1 MGPRGDVGPDLGVC
15 GLLIAVVLLA
25 LLAGT
30 WGVVTVGPAT
40 VGLNPVDGV
49 ALALAVAGAVVAW
62 RRRELRVDLAVLGYV
77 ALVLVALVQ
86 VLVLPEPWQVA
97 TGAGRLTVPALLL
110 LGLSQLRPDRGWTTG
125 FAVGGS
131 ALVGLVVVGL
141 VRGAGDPAVASFY
154 DLKHH
159 VVTPLGASNLVAAVL
174 VVAFLVLLG
183 AAFRAEE
190 VRRSQVLSALALLA
204 AVGLAATLSRG
215 AAVAVG
221 VTVLVGAVVVR
232 STRMVVV
239 TAACA
244 VVAAGSVVL
253 LTSPLDDGPTTVVT
267 AAAASDQAEAAPP
280 VVTGP
285 TRLDAVARSAAG
297 ARLGDRGHL
306 ARTAGRAVG
315 DRPLTG
321 VGLNRFDTAAGHGL
335 AHDHAHNLGLHVAAT
350 TGIPGLLAYLAVWAL
365 LVWRLVRLPSGPVR
379 TAVALAAAGLFLHS
393 QIEALVLTRTH
404 EVLLALLLAVSG
416 AQAGAR
422 GVVRLGR
429 ARLSPPRPVAGRRP
443 RSS

>member
-1 MGPRGDVGPDLGVC
+1 MLT
-15 GLLIAVVLLA
+15 AVVLLA

-30 WGVVTVGPAT
+30 WGVVTVGPT
-40 VGLNPVDGV
+40 TIGLNPLD
-49 ALALAVAGAVVAW
+49 ALAVVVAGAGIVAAW
-62 RRRELRVDLAVLGYV
+62 RRRTLRLDLAVLGYG
-77 ALVLVALVQ
+77 ALVAIAVVQ
-86 VLVLPEPWQVA
+86 VLVLPEPWQIA
-97 TGAGRLTVPALLL
+97 TGAGRLAVPALLL
-110 LGLSQLRPDRGWTTG
+110 FGLSQLRPDRGWAAG
-125 FAVGGS
+125 FAVGGTV
-131 ALVGLVVVGL
+131 LVGFVVVAL
-141 VRGAGDPAVASFY
+141 VRGAGDPAVTSFY

-174 VVAFLVLLG
+174 VVAFLALIG
-183 AAFRAEE
+183 AALRADE
-190 VRRSQVLSALALLA
+190 VHRSQVLSALALVS
-204 AVGLAATLSRG
+204 AVGVAATLSRG

-221 VTVLVGAVVVR
+221 LTVLVGAGIVR

-253 LTSPLDDGPTTVVT
+253 LTSPLDDGARTVVT
-267 AAAASDQAEAAPP
+267 AAAATDEARAAHT
-280 VVTGP
+280 VVSGP
-285 TRLDAVARSAAG
+285 TRLDTVARSAAG
-297 ARLGDRGHL
+297 ARFGDRGHL
-306 ARTAGRAVG
+306 VAAARRAVI

-321 VGLNRFDTAAGHGL
+321 VGLNRFDTAAGHAL

-365 LVWRLVRLPSGPVR
+365 LVWRLAKLPSGPVR

-404 EVLLALLLAVSG
+404 EVLLVLLLAVSG

-422 GVVRLGR
+422 GVVQLGR
-429 ARLSPPRPVAGRRP
+429 AGVSPPRPAAGPPP